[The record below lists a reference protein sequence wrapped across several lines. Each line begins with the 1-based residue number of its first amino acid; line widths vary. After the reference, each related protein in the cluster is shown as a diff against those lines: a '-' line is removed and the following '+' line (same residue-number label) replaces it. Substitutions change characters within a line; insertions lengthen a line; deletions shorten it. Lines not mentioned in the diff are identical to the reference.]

1 MCVRDY
7 FLVNLYEP
15 VAVFVAQLFEVTVIV
30 TVFRIFVVAPVIVNV
45 VAPDAAASL
54 VWVKKAFPP
63 ASGFALTVIVAP
75 ADGRPV
81 TVTDNGKSGPG
92 AGGSVTLT
100 AGELVKPIPVSVQAP
115 PPPPLDLLQ
124 DGVIPRSSTKSTDK

>member
-1 MCVRDY
+1 
-7 FLVNLYEP
+7 
-15 VAVFVAQLFEVTVIV
+15 
-30 TVFRIFVVAPVIVNV
+30 
-45 VAPDAAASL
+45 
-54 VWVKKAFPP
+54 VKKALPP

-81 TVTDNGKSGPG
+81 TVTDKGKSGPG

-100 AGELVKPIPVSVQAP
+100 VGELVKPIPVSVQAP

-124 DGVIPRSSTKSTDK
+124 DDVIPKRRTKSTDKKDRFFMTLMLVN